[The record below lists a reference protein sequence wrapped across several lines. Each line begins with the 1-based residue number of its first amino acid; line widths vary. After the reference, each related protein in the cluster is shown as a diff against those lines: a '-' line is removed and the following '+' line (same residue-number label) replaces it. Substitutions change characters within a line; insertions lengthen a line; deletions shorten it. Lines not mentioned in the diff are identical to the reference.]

1 MMKKFIIF
9 VFIITVTNVQAKSSI
24 EEIMN
29 GYIDEISIKNKNI
42 ERINT
47 YLIQAKD
54 EEESKNL
61 ICERRKAVRSYI
73 STLNKIINSKE
84 LNMKS
89 EIEDSNEIKESLIQ
103 NKNEYLIA
111 LAEEDQNLQQSM
123 VGEGNSTEG
132 FEMMTLDHLCQ
143 D

>member
-1 MMKKFIIF
+1 MMKKIIIF
-9 VFIITVTNVQAKSSI
+9 LFIITVTNVQAKSSI
-24 EEIMN
+24 EEKMN

-47 YLIQAKD
+47 NLIQAKD
-54 EEESKNL
+54 AEGSKKL
-61 ICERRKAVRSYI
+61 ICERRIAVRSYI
-73 STLNKIINSKE
+73 STLNKIINSEE

-89 EIEDSNEIKESLIQ
+89 EIEDANEIKESLIQ

-111 LAEEDQNLQQSM
+111 LAEEDQKLQQSM
-123 VGEGNSTEG
+123 VGEGNNTEG
-132 FEMMTLDHLCQ
+132 FEMMTLDQLCQ